1 MVRRLFFHL
10 KLFVSSLIGKARKVM
25 LGPNTVA
32 VITQTEIGPFATD
45 PQDMVVGRELRKT
58 GSYQREELERLVR
71 YVGGDDN
78 VLVVGAHIG
87 ALVIPISR
95 HCKSVVAIE
104 ANPDTFRL
112 LEFNLLLNNAKNVR
126 AYNIAASDKA
136 ETIDFVSSRS
146 NSGGAKRMPKV
157 RAFEYFYDSP
167 KTISVPAYALDEQ
180 LKGEAFSL
188 VLMDIEGSEYFALKG
203 MQDILSRTPTFIVEY
218 LPHHLRNV
226 SGVSPGEFL
235 RLIAPHF
242 EKLFISSKD
251 LQVKKTDFLPA
262 LQAMFDQDQ
271 GDDGLI
277 FSK

>member
-1 MVRRLFFHL
+1 MRRLYFYL
-10 KLFVSSLIGKARKVM
+10 KLFVSSLIGRVRKLV

-58 GSYQREELERLVR
+58 GSYQREELERLTQHI
-71 YVGGDDN
+71 GENDN

-95 HCKSVVAIE
+95 RCKSVVAIE

-112 LEFNLLLNNAKNVR
+112 LSFNLLLNNARNVR

-167 KTISVPAYALDEQ
+167 QTISVPAYSLDEQ

-242 EKLFISSKD
+242 DNLFISSKH
-251 LQVKKTDFLPA
+251 LQVKKNDFLSA
-262 LQAMFDQDQ
+262 LQTMFDQDQ

-277 FSK
+277 FTK

>member
-1 MVRRLFFHL
+1 MRRLYFYL
-10 KLFVSSLIGKARKVM
+10 KLFVSSLIGRVRKFV
-25 LGPNTVA
+25 LGPDTVA
-32 VITQTEIGPFATD
+32 VITQTDIGPFATD

-58 GSYQREELERLVR
+58 GSYQREELERLTQHI
-71 YVGGDDN
+71 GENDN

-95 HCKSVVAIE
+95 RCKSVVAIE

-112 LEFNLLLNNAKNVR
+112 LSYNLLLNGARNVR
-126 AYNIAASDKA
+126 AFNIAASDKA
-136 ETIDFVSSRS
+136 ESIDFVSSRT

-167 KTISVPAYALDEQ
+167 QTISVPAYALDEQ

-242 EKLFISSKD
+242 ENLFISSKD
-251 LQVKKTDFLPA
+251 IQVKKTDFLSA
-262 LQAMFDQDQ
+262 LQTMFDQDQ

-277 FSK
+277 FTK

>member
-1 MVRRLFFHL
+1 MRRLYFYL
-10 KLFVSSLIGKARKVM
+10 KLFVSSLIGRVRKFV
-25 LGPNTVA
+25 LGPDTVA

-58 GSYQREELERLVR
+58 GSYQREELERLTQHI
-71 YVGGDDN
+71 GENDN

-95 HCKSVVAIE
+95 RCKSVVAIE

-112 LEFNLLLNNAKNVR
+112 LSYNLLLNGARNVR
-126 AYNIAASDKA
+126 AFNIAASDKA
-136 ETIDFVSSRS
+136 ESIDFVSSRT

-167 KTISVPAYALDEQ
+167 QTISVPAYALDEQ

-242 EKLFISSKD
+242 ENLFISSKD
-251 LQVKKTDFLPA
+251 IQVKKTDFLSA
-262 LQAMFDQDQ
+262 LQTMFDQDQ

-277 FSK
+277 FTK